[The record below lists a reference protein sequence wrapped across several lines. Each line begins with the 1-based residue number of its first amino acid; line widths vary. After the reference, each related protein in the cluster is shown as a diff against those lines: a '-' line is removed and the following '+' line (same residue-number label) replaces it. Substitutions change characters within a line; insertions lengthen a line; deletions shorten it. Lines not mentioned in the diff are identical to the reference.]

1 MDVTIVTANAASADQ
16 LTDADYRDI
25 YDELREKAALDKFVT
40 AIGSAVSKAWW
51 SKYERGEADLT
62 RARRNEL
69 RAGVGLPTL
78 PLTVAEAVAD
88 ADPDARVWQV
98 GVAQPDRMVMVGVDA
113 PATLTLRLNGD
124 LAAAD
129 PAVESHVTAVTGT
142 KRARSYR
149 SLSVSAATYQRLAEA
164 RLAQNQTWDECLAAL
179 LDAQP

>member
-1 MDVTIVTANAASADQ
+1 MDVTIVTASAASADN
-16 LTDADYRDI
+16 LTDRDYRDI
-25 YDELREKAALDKFVT
+25 YDELRAKASLDQFVAL
-40 AIGSAVSKAWW
+40 IGSQVTKAWW
-51 SKYERGEADLT
+51 SKYEHQKAHLN
-62 RARRNEL
+62 RNRKAEL
-69 RAGVGLPTL
+69 RRAVGLPAL
-78 PLTVAEAVAD
+78 PLVVPEATATI
-88 ADPDARVWQV
+88 DPDARVWRV
-98 GVAQPDRMVMVGVDA
+98 GAELANRVVLIGSDA

-124 LAAAD
+124 LATAD